1 MPYVFVQGSSII
13 EEINQSIS
21 PYQRVSSLLR
31 GKEKINTRIAPLHAE
46 LDRCPVRLV
55 EVEDEHSCHDPR
67 LIVIGTYGRLRL
79 RPMDIGYWA
88 EE

>member
-1 MPYVFVQGSSII
+1 VLSDKAVQGSSII

-31 GKEKINTRIAPLHAE
+31 GKDQINTRIAPLHAE

-55 EVEDEHSCHDPR
+55 EVEDKLGSLSVDDLVPEIKRVDS
-67 LIVIGTYGRLRL
+67 L
-79 RPMDIGYWA
+79 
-88 EE
+88 